1 MNVALYR
8 SSQTGSRFVLNGV
21 LCLIGRSVSMTS
33 SGNGHAD
40 TEYAVNTPRNVAFE
54 DIVPELIE

>member
-1 MNVALYR
+1 
-8 SSQTGSRFVLNGV
+8 
-21 LCLIGRSVSMTS
+21 MTS